1 MNEKGV
7 QSFLVAFDNVI
18 VPNNGMAAKM
28 TSFLSLFLNIL
39 RRSR

>member
-18 VPNNGMAAKM
+18 VPNGMAAKM
-28 TSFLSLFLNIL
+28 MSLSLFLNIL
-39 RRSR
+39 RRSC